1 MKKILF
7 FAAMLS
13 FAVACGGNQQQDNAE
28 EAAQTPEAAVEAVE
42 TVETVKAEAV
52 VAPQPEEVT
61 ANKAEAFQEKKL
73 EVGQTL
79 DVAVATAEQEDGNKL
94 TVSEIKPEKKPV
106 QLEVKEGKKSE
117 LKVNGDLKVSD
128 SKLKVGTA
136 EATK

>member
-1 MKKILF
+1 
-7 FAAMLS
+7 MLS

-52 VAPQPEEVT
+52 PQPEEVT

-79 DVAVATAEQEDGNKL
+79 DATVATAKEEDGKKL

>member
-42 TVETVKAEAV
+42 TEAEAEAEAV

>member
-13 FAVACGGNQQQDNAE
+13 FAVACGGNQQQNNAE

-42 TVETVKAEAV
+42 TEAEAEAV